1 MNQINKRILA
11 LEKTQLE
18 EYNDIDN
25 EEQYE
30 ELSELILMKNRLIA
44 KTKSDEEDGEEDF
57 TSIAYST
64 KI

>member
-44 KTKSDEEDGEEDF
+44 RTKSDEEDGEEDF